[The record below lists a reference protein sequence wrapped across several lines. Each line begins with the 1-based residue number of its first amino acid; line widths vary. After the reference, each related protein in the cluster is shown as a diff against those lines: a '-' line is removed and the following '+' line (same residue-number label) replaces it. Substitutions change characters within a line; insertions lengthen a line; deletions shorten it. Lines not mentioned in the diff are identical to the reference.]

1 MESACDVSVVVVSPA
16 CFKLPVTNVN
26 QFGVWKWGDDFQEVF
41 TSAFLCEVFPAVA
54 VHTAHTGAS
63 AIQDGDGT
71 P

>member
-1 MESACDVSVVVVSPA
+1 
-16 CFKLPVTNVN
+16 VTNVN
-26 QFGVWKWGDDFQEVF
+26 QFGVWKWGETFQEVF
-41 TSAFLCEVFPAVA
+41 DSAFLCEVLPAVA